1 MEYSVHAPGRSV
13 IGSIVFLIISLP
25 LGVVFFT
32 VTVTGLALGL
42 GTIVIWIGL
51 PLLCLTL
58 LCIRSMAAFER
69 WSVHRLLGL
78 PLHSRWPTLAPAQ
91 GFLRRFGAMLRDP
104 YTWTSTLYMLV
115 KLPLGI
121 LNFSLALTLVLLST
135 ALSVLPLLY
144 LVGLYVDLLLLAHG
158 IEASSVFIPGT
169 IEIHGVFDPLA
180 FTRSLLGVPLGVLC
194 WMVTCPVLR
203 VLAICSG
210 ELARLL
216 LGPGEAVAQ
225 PHQDR
230 PYLAP
235 LLVQERRAG
244 RD

>member
-1 MEYSVHAPGRSV
+1 MDYPVYAPGRSIV
-13 IGSIVFLIISLP
+13 GSVVFLIISLP
-25 LGVVFFT
+25 FGLVSFT

-42 GTIVIWIGL
+42 GTLVIWIGL
-51 PLLCLTL
+51 PVLCLTL

-69 WSVHRLLGL
+69 WSVRCLLGL
-78 PLHSRWPTLAPAQ
+78 PLQRRWPTPAPAQ
-91 GFLRRFGAMLRDP
+91 GFLRRFGAILRDP

-115 KLPLGI
+115 KMPLGI
-121 LNFSLALTLVLLST
+121 LNFSLALTLVLLSAT
-135 ALSVLPLLY
+135 LCILPLLY
-144 LVGLYVDLLLLAHG
+144 LLGLYVDLLLFAHG
-158 IEASSVFIPGT
+158 A
-169 IEIHGVFDPLA
+169 FDPLA

-194 WMVTCPVLR
+194 WLVTGPVLR
-203 VLAICSG
+203 ALARCSA

-230 PYLAP
+230 PSLAP
-235 LLVQERRAG
+235 LFVQERRAS